1 MLAVL
6 VAAELMTVAVAV
18 QRQWQAA
25 EAALEVAAVAA
36 AGAAAGAV
44 GQLPGRWRWCQ

>member
-6 VAAELMTVAVAV
+6 AAAELMLVS
-18 QRQWQAA
+18 AA
-25 EAALEVAAVAA
+25 AQVTEVTLEVAAVAA

-44 GQLPGRWRWCQ
+44 GQLPGRWRWHQ